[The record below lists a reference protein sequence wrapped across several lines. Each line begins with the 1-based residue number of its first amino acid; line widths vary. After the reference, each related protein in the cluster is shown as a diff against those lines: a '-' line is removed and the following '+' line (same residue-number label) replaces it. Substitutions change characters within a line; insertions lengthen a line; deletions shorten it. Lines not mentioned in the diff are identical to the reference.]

1 MAQQAAAVN
10 FRYAGLR
17 RAIVLTTHLVMRLV
31 VRLPLRTQ
39 LRLGKRLGAAGRRLL
54 MSRRRVAL
62 RNLELCFPELSA
74 DEREALVDRHFE
86 SLGASIVE
94 TAMGWFGDVETI
106 RRVVRI
112 EGREHLEAGLARGKG
127 VVLFSAH
134 FTPMEFCFPALRALC
149 PRFTGMYKAQ
159 KNPTMT
165 RIMNRGRARNADELI
180 DKDNVRAIFRNLKR
194 NAVVWY
200 ASDQSYDRKGAELI
214 PFFGEPAMTNTAIW
228 RLAKASGATVLT
240 FFLRREADDSGYVAE
255 IGPPL
260 EGFPSEDPVADVA
273 RLTRR
278 LEDYIRLCPD
288 QYFWV
293 HKRFKGRPAPFPDVY
308 AASRGPT

>member
-1 MAQQAAAVN
+1 MASRAASAN
-10 FRYAGLR
+10 FKYAGLR
-17 RAIVLTTHLVMRLV
+17 RAFVLTAHLAMRLV

-39 LRLGKRLGAAGRRLL
+39 LRLGRRLGAAGGHLFG
-54 MSRRRVAL
+54 SRRRVVQ

-74 DEREALVDRHFE
+74 AERAALVERHFE

-94 TAMGWFGDVETI
+94 TAMGWFGDVETV
-106 RRVVRI
+106 RRSVRI
-112 EGREHLEAGLARGKG
+112 EGRDHLEAALARGKG
-127 VVLFSAH
+127 VILFSAH
-134 FTPMEFCFPALRALC
+134 FTPMEFCFPALRDLC
-149 PRFTGMYKAQ
+149 PRFTGMYKPQ

-200 ASDQSYDRKGAELI
+200 AADQSYDRKGAELI

-228 RLAKASGATVLT
+228 RLAKSSGATVLT
-240 FFLRREADDSGYVAE
+240 FFLHRLPDDSGYVAE
-255 IGPPL
+255 IGPPI
-260 EGFPSEDPVADVA
+260 ENFPSDDPAANVA

-278 LEDYIRLCPD
+278 LEDYIRRCPE

-293 HKRFKGRPAPFPDVY
+293 HKRFKGRPAPYPNVY
-308 AASRGPT
+308 AVTRGAR